1 MTLPAAGHTPTSRG
15 WPPRGVLA
23 IGLTYL
29 ALLLAVAFVLVPFL
43 WGLSTSLKSPTEV
56 LAPQPQWIPSTIDF
70 GNYERGVLSAKFLR
84 FMTNSF
90 LAVVGALVVSV
101 TLAVHAAYACARLEL
116 RGKNLLLFLLWSTI
130 MIPTI
135 SIIVPIYLLAVEL
148 KVYDTLFAVI
158 IAYSA
163 MLVPTLIWLL
173 RGFIQTVPTE
183 LEESALV
190 DGCGPVKTFYVIV
203 LPLLRPGIAAA
214 SVLVFLTIWND
225 FLLAFSLTLRDENR
239 LLQVG
244 LYSFVT
250 EAGIEWGPLMAAT
263 VGTTIPVIVAFAFL
277 QRFFIQGL
285 TGGAVKG

>member
-1 MTLPAAGHTPTSRG
+1 MTRSVAVFGACRLGLPLRN
-15 WPPRGVLA
+15 VLA
-23 IGLTYL
+23 TSLTYV

-43 WGLSTSLKSPTEV
+43 WGLSTSLKGPTEV

-101 TLAVHAAYACARLEL
+101 TLAVHAAYACARL
-116 RGKNLLLFLLWSTI
+116 RFSGKSLLLFLLWSTI

-148 KVYDTLFAVI
+148 GVYDTLFAVI
-158 IAYSA
+158 AAYSA
-163 MLVPTLIWLL
+163 MLVPTLVWLL

-203 LPLLRPGIAAA
+203 LPLLSPGIAAA

-263 VGTTIPVIVAFAFL
+263 VGTTIPVIVAFAFM